1 MRRPSSTD
9 PRCRKVNKYRE
20 TFAQGTQVTLHA
32 HNNNISTLFMNIL
45 NGWLEL
51 FKHEFNRI
59 IKLKIVYKNIPAI
72 YCLSSSPSS
81 FTFFIYYPVNPS
93 LHKLSS
99 FQINKIE
106 YIFLRKGNSECERK
120 SWGWC
125 VELGERTKFF
135 RWMKWKLKIPYF
147 LYFFGRK
154 CEKGSNESHFE
165 TLMARKYWKVYNIFP
180 FSFECL
186 LWEKK
191 KKIDEMKL

>member
-1 MRRPSSTD
+1 MRRPSSID

-135 RWMKWKLKIPYF
+135 RWMKWKFP
-147 LYFFGRK
+147 
-154 CEKGSNESHFE
+154 
-165 TLMARKYWKVYNIFP
+165 IF
-180 FSFECL
+180 FSFSAGNVRKGVTNL
-186 LWEKK
+186 TLKHWWQEKTEKFIIFFHFHLSVCSERRK
-191 KKIDEMKL
+191 KR